1 MLLILL
7 FAPVD
12 WILMCVLLCAEL
24 VGRLWKLI
32 APLQVPSFPLCRHD
46 CSFVIVSWHG
56 KSSLAQSLPALL
68 QAARL
73 HGGDHEVIVVLDHES
88 NDGTRDLLRKDFPEV
103 TLLQAQTSLY
113 FGAATRLGI
122 QKATRDV
129 VVLINNDTIVDEDF
143 LAPLLKRFEDPA
155 VFGVASQVRASSGQ
169 ARETGKTRAYFQG
182 GDIVWAQ
189 EGILTVEDSRDYCPV
204 SWLHRGAMALDRRK
218 YLWLLGLDDLYDPGY
233 FEDADLSHR
242 AWKVGWKCLLAMNS
256 RVSHEHQ
263 FKVPRGGAEF
273 IHLIVRRNAYVF
285 FWKNIYDVPMMMK
298 HCLTSVSRRRHRARV
313 SGISP
318 AIELRSFLAALERV
332 PVILKK
338 RLFAARTAIQTDR
351 EIFELVTRCQQG
363 TDVLASQFEAET
375 VKEAISQISKFHV

>member
-1 MLLILL
+1 MLLLL
-7 FAPVD
+7 LLAPVD
-12 WILMCVLLCAEL
+12 WIVMSVLVCAEL

-32 APLQVPSFPLCRHD
+32 SPLQVPSFPLCRHD

-68 QAARL
+68 QAARV

-88 NDGTRDLLRKDFPEV
+88 NDGTRDLLQKSFPEV

-122 QKATRDV
+122 QKATRDI

-143 LAPLLKRFEDPA
+143 LAPLLKAFEDPA
-155 VFGVASQVRASSGQ
+155 VFGAASQVRASSAQ
-169 ARETGKTRAYFQG
+169 ARETGKTRAYFKG
-182 GDIVWAQ
+182 GDIIWAQ
-189 EGILTVEDSRDYCPV
+189 EGILTVEDSQDYCPV

-233 FEDADLSHR
+233 FENADLSHR
-242 AWKVGWKCLLAMNS
+242 AWKVGWKCLLALNS

-263 FKVPRGGAEF
+263 FKVPRGGEEF

-285 FWKNIYDVPMMMK
+285 FWKNIDDVPMLMK
-298 HCLTSVSRRRHRARV
+298 HCLTSVSRRMRRARA
-313 SGISP
+313 SGIGEP
-318 AIELRSFLAALERV
+318 VEMRSLLAALKRL
-332 PVILKK
+332 PVILRR
-338 RLFAARTAIQTDR
+338 RLFAARSAIRTDR
-351 EIFELVTRCQQG
+351 EIFALVTQRQQG
-363 TDVLASQFEAET
+363 SNILSGQFEAEAA
-375 VKEAISQISKFHV
+375 K